1 VNSSNRLQTNF
12 TAAESRRSVLSA
24 TLEKSVRTRILLV
37 EDERKVARSLQDGLQ
52 TEGYT
57 VAVVRNAEEAL
68 FQLSSEPFDL
78 ALLDIMLAGRSGI
91 ELLSTMRRQNITI
104 PVLLVTAKDAVEDRV
119 LGLDAGADDYL
130 VKPFAFPELSAR
142 IRALLRRGRPESGL
156 LLKIHDLEMDLAGR
170 TVRRG
175 MRTLSVTVKEFELL
189 KYLLTNQGDVVS
201 REMLARDIWKET
213 ARHPSL
219 DNAIDVHIARLR
231 RKVDDGFY
239 TKLIHTVRGVGFIV
253 KVGEP

>member
-1 VNSSNRLQTNF
+1 VNSWNRLQINF
-12 TAAESRRSVLSA
+12 TAAESRRSGLSA
-24 TLEKSVRTRILLV
+24 ALEKSVRTRILLV
-37 EDERKVARSLQDGLQ
+37 EDERKVARALQDGLQ

-57 VAVVRNAEEAL
+57 VAVVHNAEEAL

-91 ELLSTMRRQNITI
+91 ELLSTMRRQDIKI
-104 PVLLVTAKDAVEDRV
+104 PVLLVTAKDAIEDRI

-142 IRALLRRGRPESGL
+142 VRALLRRGRPGSVL
-156 LLKIHDLEMDLAGR
+156 LLKIDDLEMDLARR

-189 KYLLTNQGDVVS
+189 KYLLTNQGEVVS
-201 REMLARDIWKET
+201 REMLARDIWKEIV
-213 ARHPSL
+213 RHPSL

-231 RKVDDGFY
+231 RKVDDGFD

-253 KVGEP
+253 KVSEP